1 MESQLKLRIAT
12 RGSQLALWQAEH
24 VKSRLLEID
33 PSLEIELKIIKTQG
47 DKILD
52 VSLAKIGGK
61 GLFVKEIEQ
70 AMMDDEADLAVHS
83 MKDVP
88 AELPEGLILQAILER
103 EDPRDA
109 FVSNKY
115 KSLDELPEGAVVG
128 TSSLRRA
135 SQLYRQYPVKTEL
148 LRGNVN
154 TRLAKLDDDKYDAII
169 LAAAG
174 LIRLEFGDRIADSLD
189 PDKFIPSPGQ
199 GAVGIECR
207 EDDAELCALLNKL
220 NHTETSIRV
229 KVEREFNL
237 AIGGSCQVPA
247 GCYATIDGDSFALR
261 AFVASPD
268 GKEYYREDMSGD
280 LKDLPGKGTEIANKL
295 IARGAAEIIKDL
307 LGKDV

>member
-1 MESQLKLRIAT
+1 MKIRIAT

-24 VKSRLLEID
+24 VKARLLEIN
-33 PSLEIELKIIKTQG
+33 PELEIELNIIKTQG

-70 AMMDDEADLAVHS
+70 ALLDDEADIAVHS

-88 AELPEGLILQAILER
+88 AEFPAGLILHAILER

-115 KSLDELPEGAVVG
+115 KTLQDLPEGAVVG

-154 TRLAKLDDDKYDAII
+154 TRLAKLDDGLYDGII

-174 LIRLEFGDRIADSLD
+174 LIRLEFEDRIASALD

-199 GAVGIECR
+199 GAVGVECR
-207 EDDAELCALLNKL
+207 ADDSAICELLDQL
-220 NHTETSIRV
+220 NHDATAKRV

-247 GCYATIDGDSFALR
+247 GCFVTLSDNQFELK
-261 AFVASPD
+261 AFVASAD
-268 GKEYYREDMSGD
+268 GKEYYREEIC
-280 LKDLPGKGTEIANKL
+280 GTLDNLEGQGTAIAKKL
-295 IARGAAEIIKDL
+295 MAQGADKVIADL
-307 LGKDV
+307 LGKDIN

>member
-1 MESQLKLRIAT
+1 LEPPLKLRIAT

-24 VKSRLLEID
+24 VKARLLELK
-33 PSLEIELKIIKTQG
+33 PELEIELKIIKTQG

-52 VSLAKIGGK
+52 VSLSKIGGK

-70 AMMDDEADLAVHS
+70 AMIDGEADLAVHS

-88 AELPEGLILQAILER
+88 AELPEGLELRAILER

-115 KSLDELPEGAVVG
+115 NSLDELPDGATVG
-128 TSSLRRA
+128 TSSMRRA
-135 SQLYRQYPVKTEL
+135 SQLYRQYPLKTEL

-154 TRLAKLDDDKYDAII
+154 TRLAKLDEGKYDAII

-174 LIRLEFGDRIADSLD
+174 LIRLKFGERIADSLD

-199 GAVGIECR
+199 GAVGVECR
-207 EDDAELCALLNKL
+207 SNDRDLCELLDKL
-220 NHTETSIRV
+220 NDFETSTRV

-247 GCYATIDGDSFALR
+247 GCFAEIDGDKFSLR
-261 AFVASPD
+261 AFVSSPD
-268 GKEYYREDMSGD
+268 GKDFYREDISG
-280 LKDLPGKGTEIANKL
+280 KANEIMGQGTVIANKL
-295 IARGAAEIIKDL
+295 IARGAGKIIQEL
-307 LGKDV
+307 LGQDA

>member
-1 MESQLKLRIAT
+1 MKLRIAT

-24 VKSRLLEID
+24 VKSRLLEVD

-247 GCYATIDGDSFALR
+247 GCYATIDGDSFELR

>member
-1 MESQLKLRIAT
+1 LKLRIAT

-24 VKSRLLEID
+24 VKSRLLEVD
-33 PSLEIELKIIKTQG
+33 PSLEIDLKIIKTQG

-115 KSLDELPEGAVVG
+115 KSLDEIPEGAIVG

-135 SQLYRQYPVKTEL
+135 SQLYRQYPIKTEL

-154 TRLAKLDDDKYDAII
+154 TRLAKLDADQYDAII

-174 LIRLEFGDRIADSLD
+174 LIRLEFGDRIASSLD

-207 EDDAELCALLNKL
+207 EDDKNLCELLNKL
-220 NHTETSIRV
+220 NHYETSIRV
-229 KVEREFNL
+229 RVEREFNL

-247 GCYATIDGDSFALR
+247 GCYATITGDQYQLR
-261 AFVASPD
+261 AFVSSPD
-268 GKEYYREDMSGD
+268 GKEYYREDMSGE
-280 LKDLPGKGTEIANKL
+280 LKDLEGRGTEIAQKL
-295 IARGAAEIIKDL
+295 IARGAAEIIQDL
-307 LGKDV
+307 LGKDI

>member
-1 MESQLKLRIAT
+1 MKLRIAT

-24 VKSRLLEID
+24 VKSRLLELD
-33 PSLEIELKIIKTQG
+33 PSLDIELKIIKTQG

-70 AMMDDEADLAVHS
+70 AMMDGEADLAVHS

-88 AELPEGLILQAILER
+88 AELPEGLILQAILDR

-135 SQLYRQYPVKTEL
+135 SQLYRQYPIKTEL

-154 TRLAKLDDDKYDAII
+154 TRLAKLDAGQYDAII

-174 LIRLEFGDRIADSLD
+174 LIRLEFGDRIASSLD

-207 EDDAELCALLNKL
+207 EDDEDLCFLLNKL
-220 NHTETSIRV
+220 NDDATSKRV

-247 GCYATIDGDSFALR
+247 GCFATIEGDKYQLR
-261 AFVASPD
+261 AFVASPH

-280 LKDLPGKGTEIANKL
+280 LKDLTGRGTEIAQKL
-295 IARGAAEIIKDL
+295 IARGAADIIQDL
-307 LGKDV
+307 LGKDI

>member
-1 MESQLKLRIAT
+1 MKLRIAT

-24 VKSRLLEID
+24 VKSRLLEMD

-47 DKILD
+47 DIILD

-70 AMMDDEADLAVHS
+70 AMMDGEADLAVHS

-115 KSLDELPEGAVVG
+115 KSLEELPDGAVVG
-128 TSSLRRA
+128 TSSLRRG
-135 SQLYRQYPVKTEL
+135 SQLYRQYPVKTAL

-154 TRLAKLDDDKYDAII
+154 TRLAKLDDGQYDAII

-174 LIRLEFGDRIADSLD
+174 LIRLDFGDRIASSLD

-199 GAVGIECR
+199 GAVGVECR
-207 EDDAELCALLNKL
+207 EDDEQVCALLAKL
-220 NHTETSIRV
+220 NHQETSSRV
-229 KVEREFNL
+229 RVEREFNL

-247 GCYATIDGDSFALR
+247 GCYATIEGDKYQLR
-261 AFVASPD
+261 AFVSSPD
-268 GKEYYREDMSGD
+268 GKEYYREDMSGE
-280 LKDLPGKGTEIANKL
+280 LKNLEGSGTEIANKL
-295 IARGAAEIIKDL
+295 IARGAAVIINDL
-307 LGKDV
+307 LGKDI

>member
-1 MESQLKLRIAT
+1 MKLRIAT

-24 VKSRLLEID
+24 VKARLLELKPD
-33 PSLEIELKIIKTQG
+33 LDIELKIIKTQG
-47 DKILD
+47 DIILD

-70 AMMDDEADLAVHS
+70 AMIDGEADLAVHS

-88 AELPEGLILQAILER
+88 AELPDGLELRAILER

-135 SQLYRQYPVKTEL
+135 SQLYRQYPIKTEL

-154 TRLAKLDDDKYDAII
+154 TRLAKLDDGQYDAII

-174 LIRLEFGDRIADSLD
+174 LIRLEFGKRIADSLD

-199 GAVGIECR
+199 GAVGVECR
-207 EDDAELCALLNKL
+207 SDDAELCALLDQL
-220 NHTETSIRV
+220 NDNETSTRV

-247 GCYATIDGDSFALR
+247 GCFAVINGDEYSLR
-261 AFVASPD
+261 AFVSSPD
-268 GKEYYREDMSGD
+268 GEEYYREDMCGNTSEII
-280 LKDLPGKGTEIANKL
+280 GKGTEIANKL
-295 IARGAAEIIKDL
+295 IARGAGRIIEEL
-307 LGKDV
+307 LGQDA